1 MFSFG
6 PSLCVAVHKDGA
18 ILISLAE
25 SMANLDKLGL
35 ASAQDADKIWAGD
48 WRPRLWFVA
57 DCKC

>member
-6 PSLCVAVHKDGA
+6 CSLCVVHKVGA

-35 ASAQDADKIWAGD
+35 ASAQDADKI
-48 WRPRLWFVA
+48 
-57 DCKC
+57 